1 MGGVRRWRAVTNRAA
16 SMDGAMDPHVIEV
29 LIPADELPE
38 GELVA
43 RVIGSGTPG
52 LDVLALRRGEQLR
65 VWHNVC
71 PHAGRR
77 LDYAPGRFLMH
88 EGRLVCAAHGAQFEL
103 GEGRCV
109 EGPGRGG
116 GLAPLLVTPVN
127 GGWLVRTTG

>member
-1 MGGVRRWRAVTNRAA
+1 MERQVSEA
-16 SMDGAMDPHVIEV
+16 
-29 LIPADELPE
+29 LIRSGIVPD

-43 RVIGSGTPG
+43 
-52 LDVLALRRGEQLR
+52 LDLEAGDRRAAVLALRRGDALQ
-65 VWHNVC
+65 VWHNAC

-109 EGPGRGG
+109 DGPGRGG
-116 GLAPLLVTPVN
+116 GLAPLAVSRAAD
-127 GGWLVRTTG
+127 GWTVRLD